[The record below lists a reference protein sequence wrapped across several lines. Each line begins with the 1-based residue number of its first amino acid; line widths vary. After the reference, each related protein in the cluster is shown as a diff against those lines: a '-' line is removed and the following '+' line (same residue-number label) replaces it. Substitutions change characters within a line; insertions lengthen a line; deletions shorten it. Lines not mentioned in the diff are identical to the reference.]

1 MFLEG
6 PAGGFFTLFIEQ
18 SQSPKDCHC
27 IELKPLKG
35 RFQRLASD
43 IYLVKVKRTFS
54 QKDFWVKIKI
64 WLFFQFKEF
73 TEVHVEHENSDDGE
87 RVDQVH
93 LDNQFCGFAGT
104 FIFDDFDDDVCY
116 VIFPMWFSVF

>member
-18 SQSPKDCHC
+18 SQSPKDCLW
-27 IELKPLKG
+27 IETTKRAFP
-35 RFQRLASD
+35 
-43 IYLVKVKRTFS
+43 KVSKRHLSCQS
-54 QKDFWVKIKI
+54 QKNIFPERFLSQDKN
-64 WLFFQFKEF
+64 LAFFQFKEF